1 MIEELRKLIEE
12 SLLKPDLSLE
22 DIKQFYEEAKWEE
35 NKITYADIFKDLGYK
50 LATKIYEAQDK

>member
-1 MIEELRKLIEE
+1 L
-12 SLLKPDLSLE
+12 
-22 DIKQFYEEAKWEE
+22 EE